1 MAEEFIL
8 TRDIIQDHS
17 ERMLNIKKY
26 YPYFKL
32 TENAFTQFAGG
43 RFEEL
48 DMGYILMAV
57 LRFFIEENNFRE
69 KDVTYDEYKAFMH
82 GIYRRDF
89 AIALDSEEEAE
100 VTSYIFDKIK
110 NDGKPFAYTYFDP
123 ADKKRKTVR
132 MKLIDSRIKEDV
144 ICYYITSDAIEFY
157 LDTKEIKDESS
168 ISVAQ
173 VLLGKMIAASNF
185 RGGIE
190 VIKRINSEVSRL
202 KARKNEVLNI
212 LSYDVFEGAKAYE
225 DFVNTGMRWFEDEQ
239 KLFAKN
245 MELVKEAVKRIE
257 SYEGEDSG
265 KKETARE
272 IFYLEAE
279 LKKAVN
285 KHSELLAACT
295 DLQIKADEIIEGAKY
310 AKLRRSF
317 NFKDALRTMME
328 DGDSTALQY
337 MITPILSLNT
347 KKQFSLCL
355 IDQLLMAKPA
365 AEEKGEKIKENK
377 ETVTYIYEDE
387 VEEQRISHNYVE
399 IIRVLLEKLS
409 RCQVGEGFDLR
420 SLNFDLAGIFDG
432 IYSNG
437 DYYSMLVHMC
447 QKKRY
452 DIDEVAVDT
461 DTFFEAD
468 LKEAS
473 KGMSDLAFELSFDN
487 EDKVVIKDIFEISN
501 IYFKRV

>member
-1 MAEEFIL
+1 M
-8 TRDIIQDHS
+8 
-17 ERMLNIKKY
+17 
-26 YPYFKL
+26 
-32 TENAFTQFAGG
+32 
-43 RFEEL
+43 
-48 DMGYILMAV
+48 
-57 LRFFIEENNFRE
+57 
-69 KDVTYDEYKAFMH
+69 
-82 GIYRRDF
+82 
-89 AIALDSEEEAE
+89 
-100 VTSYIFDKIK
+100 
-110 NDGKPFAYTYFDP
+110 
-123 ADKKRKTVR
+123 
-132 MKLIDSRIKEDV
+132 
-144 ICYYITSDAIEFY
+144 
-157 LDTKEIKDESS
+157 
-168 ISVAQ
+168 
-173 VLLGKMIAASNF
+173 
-185 RGGIE
+185 
-190 VIKRINSEVSRL
+190 
-202 KARKNEVLNI
+202 
-212 LSYDVFEGAKAYE
+212 
-225 DFVNTGMRWFEDEQ
+225 
-239 KLFAKN
+239 
-245 MELVKEAVKRIE
+245 
-257 SYEGEDSG
+257 
-265 KKETARE
+265 
-272 IFYLEAE
+272 
-279 LKKAVN
+279 
-285 KHSELLAACT
+285 AACT

-310 AKLRRSF
+310 AKLRRNF

-328 DGDSTALQY
+328 DGGSTALQY

-399 IIRVLLEKLS
+399 IIRVLFEKLS
-409 RCQVGEGFDLR
+409 KCQVGEGFDLR